1 MFDVEMKHELI
12 ILFVLSI
19 LLTRRIQQGVATQMQ
34 GLEDD
39 IFLSTLG
46 CSALL

>member
-1 MFDVEMKHELI
+1 MFGVEMKHELI

-19 LLTRRIQQGVATQMQ
+19 LLTRRIQQGVATHMQ

-39 IFLSTLG
+39 IF
-46 CSALL
+46 

>member
-1 MFDVEMKHELI
+1 MFDVEMNYDLI

-34 GLEDD
+34 GLEDG
-39 IFLSTLG
+39 IFLSSLV
-46 CSALL
+46 